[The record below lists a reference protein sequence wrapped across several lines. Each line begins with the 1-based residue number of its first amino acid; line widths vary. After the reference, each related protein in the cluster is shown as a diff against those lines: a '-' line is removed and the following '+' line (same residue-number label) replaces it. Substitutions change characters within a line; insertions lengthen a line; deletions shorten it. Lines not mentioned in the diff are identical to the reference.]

1 MKMHQFV
8 SGSAVI
14 LAGWLMVTFFHDLS
28 PQQYPPQRR
37 GGAAH
42 AAARDVL
49 KPGELSNKAIA
60 GNAAELGA
68 ASTR

>member
-42 AAARDVL
+42 AAAREAL
-49 KPGELSNKAIA
+49 KPGDVPHQANA
-60 GNAAELGA
+60 GNAAELAA